1 MASLTSTSS
10 IPNRLLAGYPN
21 NWVWAGA
28 PTFPSKAKTCTTAT
42 MTRLDLRCAW
52 PTRTTAGATTSW
64 RLLSHCQTIVCR
76 SAYQRH
82 GLAPRWR
89 SPGPGRSRRRATGRR
104 RCRHLTHGEIEPAFI
119 RERVGQSPL
128 ESTVDRRRVVP
139 VPEPRHGQL
148 GGHGERSRCGS
159 KTPDAVCCTWLHAQQ
174 PKKSMVKS
182 MTTRLRNANMMSP
195 SSVSINLELIQALVG

>member
-1 MASLTSTSS
+1 MASLLGGAHLGQGEVGAVQ
-10 IPNRLLAGYPN
+10 PAGDD
-21 NWVWAGA
+21 VGE
-28 PTFPSKAKTCTTAT
+28 
-42 MTRLDLRCAW
+42 
-52 PTRTTAGATTSW
+52 
-64 RLLSHCQTIVCR
+64 
-76 SAYQRH
+76 
-82 GLAPRWR
+82 
-89 SPGPGRSRRRATGRR
+89 
-104 RCRHLTHGEIEPAFI
+104 RHLTHGEIEPAFI